1 MSRKQHQ
8 AFDYGN
14 TECPVCHGTNWYLY
28 KATVYDYGWPE
39 ELEYAKKCP
48 KCSGRQRMNDR
59 TGVPDDYYEADL
71 YKFDF
76 EAYTCDLSNMKK
88 LIWNMFNDFDKW
100 RDNGKGLYLWSKT
113 PGSGKTF
120 LSCCIAKSIMLK
132 YDIQMRFV
140 TAPDYINLV
149 GDSYKRERGEADQS
163 KIYRECPLL
172 VFDDI
177 GTQIDKDWQRQ
188 EIFRLINS
196 RMENGGVTIYTSNMS
211 AENLN
216 VDDRSKDRIIKTSVV
231 LQMPEESIRR
241 KKAKNE
247 QADFLRGIL

>member
-14 TECPVCHGTNWYLY
+14 DDCPMCHGTGWYLY
-28 KATVYDYGWPE
+28 KATVYDYGEPT

-71 YKFDF
+71 HKFDF
-76 EAYTCDLSNMKK
+76 GAYSCDLSNLKK
-88 LIWNMFNDFDKW
+88 LVWNMFNNFDKW
-100 RDNGKGLYLWSKT
+100 RDSGKGLYLWSKT

-140 TAPDYINLV
+140 TAPDYISLV
-149 GDSYKRERGEADQS
+149 GDSYKRDRGEVDQS

-172 VFDDI
+172 VLDDI

-188 EIFRLINS
+188 EMFRLINS
-196 RMENGGVTIYTSNMS
+196 RMEHGGVTIYTSNMS

-216 VDDRSKDRIIKTSVV
+216 IDDRSKDRIIKTSVV

-247 QADFLRGIL
+247 QDDFLRGIL